1 MILGENAAATT
12 KRGNRGRELLGK
24 RPHGSARMLSATA
37 GHDHGSLG
45 GHEQLGR
52 RRNLAG

>member
-12 KRGNRGRELLGK
+12 KRRNRGRELLGK